1 MTTGAVPG
9 AGGVGFQSDNTT
21 ARTRMAANLVFW
33 YLVPGRSKVFIHVE
47 PSLSSIVK
55 GVPIRPPHEPP
66 QRGAKLASHLLPL
79 PILLY

>member
-33 YLVPGRSKVFIHVE
+33 YLVPGRSKFAITYYPDQLRQWLELPATVLVALRAL
-47 PSLSSIVK
+47 PVLS
-55 GVPIRPPHEPP
+55 
-66 QRGAKLASHLLPL
+66 
-79 PILLY
+79 